1 MLASAN
7 RAQAGPAEDTR
18 TAANS
23 SLISGFGPAV
33 STARDAATANAVA
46 PTLSVMSQL
55 SPAVRSEGESISV
68 MTRPSYY

>member
-23 SLISGFGPAV
+23 SLISGFVPAV
-33 STARDAATANAVA
+33 STAREAATANAVA
-46 PTLSVMSQL
+46 PTTFGDE
-55 SPAVRSEGESISV
+55 PAVAGGS
-68 MTRPSYY
+68 